1 MPHSSRKHRRPEQRS
16 GGVGRRK
23 GSLSSATT
31 YIVIGIVIAIIIAVG
46 GFYAYNS
53 MRSTTTNG
61 NPQSTALKYAN
72 PVTTVILVGE
82 TSVTLTMNK
91 SGSSE
96 LIYGQI
102 VTSMGTMEIELFPQ
116 AAPKT
121 VANFVMLAKSGFY
134 NNLVWHRIVSGFVI
148 QTGDPNTRNGGG
160 DRSTWGE
167 GGSSTTVPLEIDSDL
182 HNYVGY
188 IGLARSTDPN
198 SGSSQFYINLA
209 NNTSLDGQYTV
220 FGKVIS
226 GMDVAYSI
234 AGVQVNSQ
242 DQPINPVFVNSI
254 TIYDN

>member
-96 LIYGQI
+96 LIYVKI
-102 VTSMGTMEIELFPQ
+102 ETSMGTMEIDLFPQ

-121 VANFVMLAKSGFY
+121 VANFVMLAKSGFTTI
-134 NNLVWHRIVSGFVI
+134 WSG
-148 QTGDPNTRNGGG
+148 T
-160 DRSTWGE
+160 E
-167 GGSSTTVPLEIDSDL
+167 
-182 HNYVGY
+182 
-188 IGLARSTDPN
+188 
-198 SGSSQFYINLA
+198 
-209 NNTSLDGQYTV
+209 
-220 FGKVIS
+220 
-226 GMDVAYSI
+226 
-234 AGVQVNSQ
+234 
-242 DQPINPVFVNSI
+242 
-254 TIYDN
+254 